1 MPGLFHRRSRSQSG
15 RSDRSDRS
23 SGIVPGSSRPDAN
36 GGHGSPDW
44 RSYDLVAET
53 YERVSAPRTAEVAA
67 DLMALADPPSGGRA
81 LDVGTGTG
89 VGVEAG
95 EKAVGSDGVAVG
107 VDPSIGMLRVGAAA
121 RPAIRLVAA
130 EAIDLPFHDG
140 TFDVVTAN
148 FVLSHFRKYDTA
160 LFDMLRVLKP
170 LGRLAVT
177 AWAGADDEF
186 QATWRSLTEE
196 VVAHE
201 LMQDALER
209 AMPWEGRFRDPRML
223 EQTLRDAG
231 LHPVRVERREYR
243 FRMSL
248 EDYVETRETAA
259 SGRFVRDMLGPEG
272 WESFR
277 ERARATFRERFPDP
291 LTDFREVLLAVG
303 TKPPGWTAQD
313 SQTQR

>member
-1 MPGLFHRRSRSQSG
+1 MA
-15 RSDRSDRS
+15 D
-23 SGIVPGSSRPDAN
+23 V
-36 GGHGSPDW
+36 
-44 RSYDLVAET
+44 
-53 YERVSAPRTAEVAA
+53 YERVSAPRTAQVAA
-67 DLMALADPPSGGRA
+67 DLVALADPPSGGRV

-89 VGVEAG
+89 VAVEAG
-95 EKAVGSDGVAVG
+95 EKAVGSDGLAIG
-107 VDPSIGMLRVGAAA
+107 VDPSIAMLNVGAGA
-121 RPAIRLVAA
+121 RPTIRLVAG
-130 EAIDLPFHDG
+130 EAIDLPFRDG
-140 TFDVVTAN
+140 TFDAVTAN

-170 LGRLAVT
+170 QGRLAVT
-177 AWAGADDEF
+177 AWTGADDEF

-209 AMPWEGRFRDPRML
+209 AMPWEGRFRDPRTL

-231 LHPVRVERREYR
+231 LHPVRVEKREYR

-248 EDYVETRETAA
+248 DDYVASRESAA
-259 SGRFVRDMLGPEG
+259 SGRFARDMLGPQG

-277 ERARATFRERFPDP
+277 ERARAAFRERFPDP

-303 TKPPGWTAQD
+303 TKPAGWTRQD
-313 SQTQR
+313 SQSRR